1 MKGHLRHVVLYKI
14 LRFLLYP
21 LGWALFRLESQK
33 APDVEGPYLVF
44 SNHNINLDPLLITRS
59 FPKHMYFMTSEHVL
73 SMGRRSA
80 LLEWIAGP
88 VSKLKSNIDAK
99 AVKDVI
105 KRIRK
110 GYNICIFAE
119 GNRSFNGRT
128 YPIVAS
134 TAKLIR
140 TCGASVIT
148 YRFEGGY
155 LSSPRWSHNIRKG
168 KMKGAVVGVY
178 TPDDLK
184 EKSDKEI
191 EAIIQNDIFED
202 AYSRQEMEPV
212 RYKGKNLA
220 EWIEMAVYQCPVCGR
235 IGTIKSSED
244 RFFCDAC
251 DFFGTVD
258 EMGYLSGEAVPY
270 KTILEWDIW
279 QRNQIRLLSEIIGTE
294 KAFSDPGQTLFLVDP
309 ISHQRQEL
317 GTETLTMYGD
327 RMTIGDQVFPFADLI
342 DMSVYGQQTIAFSSY
357 GAHYEIK
364 SKFPRSGRKYALLFK
379 YMTGKTD
386 VERV

>member
-1 MKGHLRHVVLYKI
+1 MKGHLRHVALYKI
-14 LRFLLYP
+14 LRLLLYP
-21 LGWALFRLESQK
+21 LGWVLFRLESGK
-33 APDVEGPYLVF
+33 APDIEGPYLVF

-73 SMGRRSA
+73 SMGMRST
-80 LLEWIAGP
+80 LLDWVAGP
-88 VSKLKSNIDAK
+88 VSKMKSNIDTK

-134 TAKLIR
+134 TAKLVR
-140 TCGASVIT
+140 TCGATVVT

-155 LSSPRWSHNIRKG
+155 LSSPRWSRTIRKG
-168 KMKGAVVGVY
+168 KMTGTVVGVY
-178 TPDDLK
+178 SPDNLK

-191 EAIIQNDIFED
+191 ENLIQNDIFED
-202 AYSRQEMEPV
+202 AYVRQAKEQV
-212 RYKGKNLA
+212 RYQGKNLA
-220 EWIEMAVYQCPVCGR
+220 EWIEMAVYICPLCGR
-235 IGTIKSSED
+235 IGTIKSSGD
-244 RFFCDAC
+244 HFFCDAC

-258 EMGYLSGEAVPY
+258 DMGYLSGESVPY
-270 KTILEWDIW
+270 RTILEWDNW
-279 QRNQIRLLSEIIGTE
+279 QRDQIRMLSETIGSAQ
-294 KAFSDPGQTLFLVDP
+294 AFTDPGQTLFLVDP
-309 ISHQRQEL
+309 ISHKRQKL
-317 GTETLTMYGD
+317 NTETLIMYGD
-327 RMTIGDQVFPFADLI
+327 RLALGDDTFWFRDIV
-342 DMSVYGQQTIAFSSY
+342 DMSIYGQQTIAFSSY

-364 SKFPRSGRKYALLFK
+364 SKFPRSGRKYVLLFK

-386 VERV
+386 TERV